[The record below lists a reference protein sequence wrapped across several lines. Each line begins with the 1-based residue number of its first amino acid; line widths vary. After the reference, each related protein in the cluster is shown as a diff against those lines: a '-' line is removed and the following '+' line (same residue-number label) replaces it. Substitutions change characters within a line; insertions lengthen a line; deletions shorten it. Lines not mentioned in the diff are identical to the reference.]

1 MSFCAQ
7 GSPTRKRKAQ
17 TLLSPRRAPPTSP
30 RRGKAKAKAKGKAA
44 GGAGGKKALD
54 HDWREHLTP
63 EEDPLV
69 PADVKRAKNR
79 ARRINAEKAMK
90 SSKGMKWIHALFI
103 VCCLLC
109 TVVSSL

>member
-1 MSFCAQ
+1 M
-7 GSPTRKRKAQ
+7 T
-17 TLLSPRRAPPTSP
+17 SPRRATPS
-30 RRGKAKAKAKGKAA
+30 KSKAKGKAKADA
-44 GGAGGKKALD
+44 GPSGGGKKALD
-54 HDWREHLTP
+54 HDWRDHLTP

-90 SSKGMKWIHALFI
+90 RSKGMKWIHALFI